1 MKKALAIFS
10 ILIMGQLKAQYLDT
24 LHEVFTHKSNVTARL
39 ESRYSVINNQITSV
53 TGIRLGVAFQRKLRL
68 GGGIS
73 WLKTEYS
80 KTLTDVE
87 TGGQSRNAIR
97 YLKFGYMCFYADFVF
112 HKTKRWQLSVPIQA
126 GMGMIWYQK
135 EVNYRILG
143 KDSKYGLFIY
153 EPGITVQFK
162 VFKWFALGSDVAYRF
177 ALKNNKKISERL
189 SSPTYSLKIIILFDQ
204 LFYVMFPESKLA
216 KEKGPAIW

>member
-1 MKKALAIFS
+1 MKKSIIIFFIFLFVQS
-10 ILIMGQLKAQYLDT
+10 KAQYLDT
-24 LHEVFTHKSNVTARL
+24 LHEVFKHKSNFTARL
-39 ESRYSVINNQITSV
+39 ESRYSLINNQITSV

-73 WLKTEYS
+73 WLKTEYK
-80 KTLTDVE
+80 KTIQNVE
-87 TGGQSRNAIR
+87 ADEQYRNTLLF
-97 YLKFGYMCFYADFVF
+97 LKFGYMCFYADFVF
-112 HKTKRWQLSVPIQA
+112 YKTKHWQLSVPIQA

-135 EVNYRILG
+135 FSDYKIFGNET
-143 KDSKYGLFIY
+143 KYGLLIY

-162 VFKWFALGSDVAYRF
+162 VFKWFAVGSDIAYRF

-204 LFYVMFPESKLA
+204 LFFQMFPESKMS
-216 KEKGPAIW
+216 KQKGPATW